1 MDTNCLASLQQH
13 NQPETN
19 MFPPPS
25 THTLLLGGGEGRGW
39 VHDYGS
45 KSFHCIV
52 IALFHEI
59 SMFKNTSWK
68 SNLTSIVS
76 KLHQV

>member
-1 MDTNCLASLQQH
+1 MDANCQPAAMQSVC
-13 NQPETN
+13 NQYVPH
-19 MFPPPS
+19 PL

-45 KSFHCIV
+45 KSLHCIV

-59 SMFKNTSWK
+59 SMFKNTLWK
-68 SNLTSIVS
+68 SNLTNIVS